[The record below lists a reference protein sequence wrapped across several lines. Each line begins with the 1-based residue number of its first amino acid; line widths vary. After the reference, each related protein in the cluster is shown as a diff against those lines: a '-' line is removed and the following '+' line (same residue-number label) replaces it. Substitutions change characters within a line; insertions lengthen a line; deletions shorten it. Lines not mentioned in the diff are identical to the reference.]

1 MNKNSKNIILISTGN
16 FQEYI
21 LDNIEQLLLLKLNIH
36 IIIDKTFFDYV
47 KHYESHITIIFTESL
62 NINYFDKNTKLIS
75 KFRNNFL
82 NNCSK
87 RLFLLYEY
95 MKKENIINVIH
106 LENDVLLYN
115 NMDYNFQKKI
125 YITMDSKNRCI
136 PGIVYIPNYTLLEIL
151 IKKYNFEKND
161 MINMALFYHSEKEN
175 NVITTFPIIDN
186 TIETNIYNQ
195 NFQEFNSIFDGASI
209 GQYLGG
215 VDPRNIDGDT
225 RGFVNETCEIKYDNY
240 IFKWIKKDKYYIP
253 HIEINHNLIPINN
266 LHIHSK
272 HLKNFNPFQI

>member
-16 FQEYI
+16 FQEHI

-36 IIIDKTFFDYV
+36 IIIDKTFFNYV

-106 LENDVLLYN
+106 FENDVLFYN

-151 IKKYNFEKND
+151 IVTLFFLSLPNPKAKYPSF
-161 MINMALFYHSEKEN
+161 
-175 NVITTFPIIDN
+175 VILISLLSIVILESGLVLPII
-186 TIETNIYNQ
+186 
-195 NFQEFNSIFDGASI
+195 
-209 GQYLGG
+209 
-215 VDPRNIDGDT
+215 
-225 RGFVNETCEIKYDNY
+225 NEPC
-240 IFKWIKKDKYYIP
+240 
-253 HIEINHNLIPINN
+253 
-266 LHIHSK
+266 
-272 HLKNFNPFQI
+272 